1 MDESSLSFDSLA
13 FGASEWLAAACILA
27 AAVSGLAIW
36 SYWARS
42 QLSGLRLLAMALK
55 TAAVAA
61 LAFCLLEP
69 VRRTERPRPG
79 ANVLA
84 IVVDNSRSM
93 EIRPPGESSSRVEKF
108 QSQLATQTAWQA
120 RLAQDFDVR
129 RYAFDDRMRAVEDLE
144 SLAFDG
150 NHSSLSSAI
159 TTLKSRFAARP
170 VAGAVLFT
178 DGLATDDV
186 VGMLSDGN
194 FDFPIYP
201 IVYGGESRLR
211 DIRISDT
218 TVQMSS
224 FELAPAGVEA
234 VVNATGLSNK
244 EIAVRLLDSTGQT
257 LERQVIASDS
267 DEFERRVRFQFRPSE
282 PGFQLVQVRAMLANE
297 DRDASEAKS
306 RIEATTENNSRLV
319 AVNRTG
325 GPFRILYVAGRPN
338 WEFKFLRRAL
348 EEDIELKLKGL
359 VRIAKKEP
367 KFSFRDRGVESTN
380 PLMAGFSDNEETTEQ
395 YDEPVLLR
403 LGVEEDELKAGF
415 PSGEED
421 LFSFH
426 AIILDDVEAAFF
438 TQEQML
444 LIRQFVAQRGGGLM
458 MLGGQ
463 ESFLGGGYRDTPLGD
478 VLPVYLRG
486 SEAEKN
492 KEQSVKYRLTREGA
506 LEPWLRLRA
515 NSTAESTRVDQMPSF
530 QTWNAV
536 AEIKPGASVLATLE
550 TAQGEEPGL
559 VTQRFGKGRSLA
571 LLVGDFWRWSM
582 RRAEEDVDDLAQ
594 NWRQIARWLTND
606 VPRQVEVDIVA
617 PPDPLAPHR
626 IVLTLR
632 DAAYEPL
639 DNASIKL
646 TVTEPDGQ
654 QVAATASPDPVVVG
668 QYVAEYW
675 SKLDGGYRC
684 EIQAIAPDGEALEV
698 STLGWTAQPSASEFA
713 RIETDREI
721 LKKLADASGGEL
733 VEIDNLD
740 SFAASL
746 PTRKVPITESRI
758 EPLWH
763 RPWFVLFAIGCLCI
777 EWGIRRWKGLP

>member
-1 MDESSLSFDSLA
+1 MDESSLSFDSLS
-13 FGASEWLAAACILA
+13 FGASEWLAIAGILA
-27 AAVSGLAIW
+27 VAVSGLAIW

-42 QLSGLRLLAMALK
+42 QLSGLRLLAIALK

-79 ANVLA
+79 ANVIAL
-84 IVVDNSRSM
+84 VVDNSRSM
-93 EIRPPGESSSRVEKF
+93 EIRPPGESSSRIEKF
-108 QSQLATQTAWQA
+108 HSQLGAQTAWQS

-129 RYAFDDRMRAVEDLE
+129 RYAFDDRIRAVEDLE
-144 SLAFDG
+144 SIAFDG
-150 NHSSLSSAI
+150 NHSSLA
-159 TTLKSRFAARP
+159 TAVNTLKSRFASRP
-170 VAGAVLFT
+170 VAGAILFT

-186 VGMLSDGN
+186 AGMLADGN
-194 FDFPIYP
+194 FTFPIYP
-201 IVYGGESRLR
+201 VIYGSDSKLR

-218 TVQMSS
+218 TVQLSS

-234 VVNATGLSNK
+234 VVNATGLANE
-244 EIAVRLLDSTGQT
+244 EIAVRLLDTSGET
-257 LERQVIASDS
+257 LERQVIACDS

-282 PGFQLVQVRAMLANE
+282 PGFQLVQVRAMLASE
-297 DRDASEAKS
+297 DRDESEAKS
-306 RIEATTENNSRLV
+306 RIEATTENNLRLV

-403 LGVEEDELKAGF
+403 LGVGEDELKAGF

-438 TQEQML
+438 TQQQML
-444 LIRQFVAQRGGGLM
+444 LMRKFVAQRGGGLM

-486 SEAEKN
+486 TERSKN
-492 KEQSVKYRLTREGA
+492 KEQSVQYRLTREGA

-515 NSTAESTRVDQMPSF
+515 NSTEESSRIEQMPSF

-536 AEIKPGASVLATLE
+536 AEIKPGASVLATLD
-550 TAQGEEPGL
+550 TAQGEEPG
-559 VTQRFGKGRSLA
+559 VVSQRFGKGRSLA

-582 RRAEEDVDDLAQ
+582 RRADEDVDDLAQ

-606 VPRQVEVDIVA
+606 VPRRVEVDVVT
-617 PPDPLAPHR
+617 PPNPLAPHR

-639 DNASIKL
+639 DNATL
-646 TVTEPDGQ
+646 TLLVTEPDGQ
-654 QVAATASPDPVVVG
+654 KVTGTASPDPAIVG
-668 QYVAEYW
+668 QYVMDYW
-675 SKLDGGYRC
+675 SRMDGGYRC
-684 EIQAIAPDGEALEV
+684 EIEATGPDGEAIDVALA
-698 STLGWTAQPSASEFA
+698 GWTAQPSAAEFS
-713 RIETDREI
+713 RISPDRAVLQKI
-721 LKKLADASGGEL
+721 ADASGGEL

-740 SFAASL
+740 SFVASL